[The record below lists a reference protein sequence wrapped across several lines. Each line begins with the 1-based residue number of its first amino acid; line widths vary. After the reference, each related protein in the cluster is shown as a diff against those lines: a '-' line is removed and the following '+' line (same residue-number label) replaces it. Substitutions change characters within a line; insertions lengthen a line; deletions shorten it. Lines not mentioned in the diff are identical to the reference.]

1 MYVHIENKHVVEL
14 LDDDVVPPSEERSLD
29 RAAYRLEF
37 SENQLAQCKDAV
49 GEAYVDAYSEI
60 EPHEPSDDIEYSGD
74 ESSEETE
81 TI

>member
-1 MYVHIENKHVVEL
+1 MYVHIENEQVVEL

-49 GEAYVDAYSEI
+49 GETYVDAYSEI
-60 EPHEPSDDIEYSGD
+60 EPHE
-74 ESSEETE
+74 SSEETE
-81 TI
+81 LV

>member
-1 MYVHIENKHVVEL
+1 MYVHIENEHVVEL
-14 LDDDVVPPSEERSLD
+14 IDDDVVPPSEERSLD

-49 GEAYVDAYSEI
+49 GEVYVDAYDEI
-60 EPHEPSDDIEYSGD
+60 EPHTPSDEEPSED

-81 TI
+81 LV